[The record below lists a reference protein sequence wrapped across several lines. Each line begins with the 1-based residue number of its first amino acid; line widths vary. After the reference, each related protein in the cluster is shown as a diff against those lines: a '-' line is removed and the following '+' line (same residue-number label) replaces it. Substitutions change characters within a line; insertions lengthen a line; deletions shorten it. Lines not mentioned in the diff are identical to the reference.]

1 MCSLHTAGCLVRR
14 VLAGLSHPLTQLSQ
28 ASHILTAGIPTDRQG
43 KIPHVTEL
51 DTPAPAEQFFS
62 ADTRAALAEAS
73 QKLAERLQAHTEA
86 LLAMTGDEDTSELFE
101 HNAALEG
108 VVEDWNEAVFEH
120 TGTTPLLL
128 DEVDDDEDEEDVEP
142 DQVISVVSR
151 FDLRVVDLDA
161 LLEAGRAAQERH
173 PAELDESGE
182 REPVDSA
189 EQAIYEI
196 SREVGEAWFELPG
209 IEMVAGARAYV
220 VPEPPFEPLDADAE
234 DVVTE
239 LIAPNG
245 VATHAETWA

>member
-1 MCSLHTAGCLVRR
+1 MTSVDEQPIT
-14 VLAGLSHPLTQLSQ
+14 
-28 ASHILTAGIPTDRQG
+28 
-43 KIPHVTEL
+43 
-51 DTPAPAEQFFS
+51 APAEQFFS
-62 ADTRAALAEAS
+62 AETRAALAEAS
-73 QKLAERLQAHTEA
+73 RKLAERLQAHTEA
-86 LLAMTGDEDTSELFE
+86 LLAMTGEEEQSALYEQ
-101 HNAALEG
+101 NAALEEL
-108 VVEDWNEAVFEH
+108 VEDWNDA
-120 TGTTPLLL
+120 
-128 DEVDDDEDEEDVEP
+128 EDH
-142 DQVISVVSR
+142 VISVVSR

-182 REPVDSA
+182 KEPVDSA

>member
-1 MCSLHTAGCLVRR
+1 MD
-14 VLAGLSHPLTQLSQ
+14 
-28 ASHILTAGIPTDRQG
+28 I
-43 KIPHVTEL
+43 
-51 DTPAPAEQFFS
+51 APAEQFFS
-62 ADTRAALAEAS
+62 TETRDALAEAS
-73 QKLAERLQAHTEA
+73 RKLAERLQAHTEA
-86 LLAMTGDEDTSELFE
+86 LLAMTGDEEQAALYE
-101 HNAALEG
+101 QNAALEEL
-108 VVEDWNEAVFEH
+108 VEDWNDAVFEH
-120 TGTTPLLL
+120 TGTAPLLL
-128 DEVDDDEDEEDVEP
+128 DDAVDEEDDEDTEQ

-151 FDLRVVDLDA
+151 FDLRVIDLDA

-173 PAELDESGE
+173 PAELDETVE
-182 REPVDSA
+182 QDPVDSA

-220 VPEPPFEPLDADAE
+220 VPEQPFEPLDADAE

>member
-1 MCSLHTAGCLVRR
+1 M
-14 VLAGLSHPLTQLSQ
+14 
-28 ASHILTAGIPTDRQG
+28 TD
-43 KIPHVTEL
+43 L
-51 DTPAPAEQFFS
+51 DDTAPAEQFFS
-62 ADTRAALAEAS
+62 AETRTALAEAS
-73 QKLAERLQAHTEA
+73 RKLAERLQAHTDA
-86 LLAMTGDEDTSELFE
+86 LLAMNGEEEQAALYE
-101 HNAALEG
+101 QNAALEEL
-108 VVEDWNEAVFEH
+108 VEDWNEAVFEH
-120 TGTTPLLL
+120 TGTSPLLL
-128 DEVDDDEDEEDVEP
+128 DDSEDDEDDEDVEE

-161 LLEAGRAAQERH
+161 LLDAGRAAQERH

-182 REPVDSA
+182 LEPVDSA

-209 IEMVAGARAYV
+209 VEMVAGARAYV
-220 VPEPPFEPLDADAE
+220 VPELPFDPLDADAE

>member
-1 MCSLHTAGCLVRR
+1 
-14 VLAGLSHPLTQLSQ
+14 
-28 ASHILTAGIPTDRQG
+28 
-43 KIPHVTEL
+43 
-51 DTPAPAEQFFS
+51 
-62 ADTRAALAEAS
+62 
-73 QKLAERLQAHTEA
+73 
-86 LLAMTGDEDTSELFE
+86 MTGEEDHATLFE

-128 DEVDDDEDEEDVEP
+128 DESDDEEDEEVEQ

-173 PAELDESGE
+173 PAELDGSGD
-182 REPVDSA
+182 REPVDTA

-209 IEMVAGARAYV
+209 TELVAGARAYV

>member
-1 MCSLHTAGCLVRR
+1 M
-14 VLAGLSHPLTQLSQ
+14 
-28 ASHILTAGIPTDRQG
+28 
-43 KIPHVTEL
+43 TEL
-51 DTPAPAEQFFS
+51 DNPAPAEQFFS
-62 ADTRAALAEAS
+62 AETRAALAEAS
-73 QKLAERLQAHTEA
+73 RKLAERLQAHTDA
-86 LLAMTGDEDTSELFE
+86 LLAMTGDEDHNTLFE

-108 VVEDWNEAVFEH
+108 VVEDWNDAVFEH
-120 TGTTPLLL
+120 TGTTALLL
-128 DEVDDDEDEEDVEP
+128 DDTAEDEDDEEAEP
-142 DQVISVVSR
+142 DQLISVVSR
-151 FDLRVVDLDA
+151 FDLRVVDLDE

-173 PAELDESGE
+173 PAELDESGD

-209 IEMVAGARAYV
+209 IELIAGARAYV

-234 DVVTE
+234 DVITE

>member
-1 MCSLHTAGCLVRR
+1 M
-14 VLAGLSHPLTQLSQ
+14 
-28 ASHILTAGIPTDRQG
+28 
-43 KIPHVTEL
+43 TEL
-51 DTPAPAEQFFS
+51 DIPAPAEQFFS
-62 ADTRAALAEAS
+62 AETRTALADAS
-73 QKLAERLQAHTEA
+73 RKLAERLQAHTDA
-86 LLAMTGDEDTSELFE
+86 LLAMTGDEDHTTLFE

-108 VVEDWNEAVFEH
+108 VVEDWNDAVFEH
-120 TGTTPLLL
+120 TGTAPLLL
-128 DEVDDDEDEEDVEP
+128 DDTVDDEDEEVEQ
-142 DQVISVVSR
+142 DQAISVVSR

-173 PAELDESGE
+173 PAELDESGD

-220 VPEPPFEPLDADAE
+220 VPEAPFEPLDADAE

>member
-1 MCSLHTAGCLVRR
+1 
-14 VLAGLSHPLTQLSQ
+14 
-28 ASHILTAGIPTDRQG
+28 
-43 KIPHVTEL
+43 VTEL
-51 DTPAPAEQFFS
+51 DVQPIAAPAEQFFS
-62 ADTRAALAEAS
+62 TETREALAQAS
-73 QKLAERLQAHTEA
+73 RRLAERLQAHTEL
-86 LLAMTGDEDTSELFE
+86 LLAMTGDEEQAALYE
-101 HNAALEG
+101 QNAALEEL
-108 VVEDWNEAVFEH
+108 VEGWNDAVFEH
-120 TGTTPLLL
+120 TGTAPLLL
-128 DEVDDDEDEEDVEP
+128 EDSADDEDDEAVEQ
-142 DQVISVVSR
+142 DHVISVVSR

-173 PAELDESGE
+173 PAELDEGGE
-182 REPVDSA
+182 QDPVDSA

>member
-1 MCSLHTAGCLVRR
+1 V
-14 VLAGLSHPLTQLSQ
+14 
-28 ASHILTAGIPTDRQG
+28 TD
-43 KIPHVTEL
+43 L
-51 DTPAPAEQFFS
+51 DDTAPAEPFYS
-62 ADTRAALAEAS
+62 AETRTGLAEAS
-73 QKLAERLQAHTEA
+73 RKLAERLQAHTEA
-86 LLAMTGDEDTSELFE
+86 LLAMTGEEEQAALYE
-101 HNAALEG
+101 QNAALEEL
-108 VVEDWNEAVFEH
+108 VEDWNEAVFEH
-120 TGTTPLLL
+120 TGTSPLLL
-128 DEVDDDEDEEDVEP
+128 DDSADEEDEDDVDE

-161 LLEAGRAAQERH
+161 LLDAGRAAQERH

-182 REPVDSA
+182 LDPVDSA

-209 IEMVAGARAYV
+209 VEMVAGARAYV
-220 VPEPPFEPLDADAE
+220 VPELPFEPLDADAE

>member
-1 MCSLHTAGCLVRR
+1 M
-14 VLAGLSHPLTQLSQ
+14 
-28 ASHILTAGIPTDRQG
+28 
-43 KIPHVTEL
+43 TEL
-51 DTPAPAEQFFS
+51 DTPAPTEQFFS
-62 ADTRAALAEAS
+62 EQTRAALADAS
-73 QKLAERLQAHTEA
+73 RKLAERLQAHTDA
-86 LLAMTGDEDTSELFE
+86 LLAMTGDEDNATLFD

-108 VVEDWNEAVFEH
+108 VVEDWNDAVFEH

-128 DEVDDDEDEEDVEP
+128 DDTIEDDEDAEP

-151 FDLRVVDLDA
+151 FDLRVVDLDV

-173 PAELDESGE
+173 PAELDESGDH
-182 REPVDSA
+182 EPVDTA

-209 IEMVAGARAYV
+209 VEMVAGARAYV

-234 DVVTE
+234 DVITE

-245 VATHAETWA
+245 TATHAETWA

>member
-1 MCSLHTAGCLVRR
+1 M
-14 VLAGLSHPLTQLSQ
+14 
-28 ASHILTAGIPTDRQG
+28 
-43 KIPHVTEL
+43 TEV
-51 DTPAPAEQFFS
+51 DITAPAEQFFS
-62 ADTRAALAEAS
+62 AQTREALAEAS
-73 QKLAERLQAHTEA
+73 RRLAERLQAHTDA
-86 LLAMTGDEDTSELFE
+86 LLAMTGAEEQSALYEQ
-101 HNAALEG
+101 NAALEEL
-108 VVEDWNEAVFEH
+108 VEGWNDAVFEH
-120 TGTTPLLL
+120 TGTAPLLL
-128 DEVDDDEDEEDVEP
+128 EDSVDDEDDEAEQ

-161 LLEAGRAAQERH
+161 LLDAGRAAQERH
-173 PAELDESGE
+173 PAEVDDGGE
-182 REPVDSA
+182 DEPVDSA

-220 VPEPPFEPLDADAE
+220 VPELPFEPLDADAE

>member
-1 MCSLHTAGCLVRR
+1 M
-14 VLAGLSHPLTQLSQ
+14 
-28 ASHILTAGIPTDRQG
+28 
-43 KIPHVTEL
+43 TEL

-62 ADTRAALAEAS
+62 DQTRAALADAS
-73 QKLAERLQAHTEA
+73 RKLAERLQAHTDA
-86 LLAMTGDEDTSELFE
+86 LLAMTGDEDNATLFD

-108 VVEDWNEAVFEH
+108 VVEDWNDAVFEH

-128 DEVDDDEDEEDVEP
+128 DDSIEDEDDEAEP

-151 FDLRVVDLDA
+151 FDLRVVDLDV

-173 PAELDESGE
+173 PAELDESGDH
-182 REPVDSA
+182 EPVDTA

-209 IEMVAGARAYV
+209 VELVAGARAYV

>member
-1 MCSLHTAGCLVRR
+1 M
-14 VLAGLSHPLTQLSQ
+14 
-28 ASHILTAGIPTDRQG
+28 
-43 KIPHVTEL
+43 TEL
-51 DTPAPAEQFFS
+51 DTPATAEQFFS
-62 ADTRAALAEAS
+62 AETRTALAEAS
-73 QKLAERLQAHTEA
+73 RKLAERLQAHTDA
-86 LLAMTGDEDTSELFE
+86 LLAMTGDEDHTTLFE

-108 VVEDWNEAVFEH
+108 VVEDWNDAVFEH
-120 TGTTPLLL
+120 TGTAPLLL
-128 DEVDDDEDEEDVEP
+128 DDTVDDEDEEVEQ

-173 PAELDESGE
+173 PAELDESGD
-182 REPVDSA
+182 RDPVDSA

-220 VPEPPFEPLDADAE
+220 VPEQPFEPLDADAE

>member
-1 MCSLHTAGCLVRR
+1 M
-14 VLAGLSHPLTQLSQ
+14 
-28 ASHILTAGIPTDRQG
+28 TD
-43 KIPHVTEL
+43 L
-51 DTPAPAEQFFS
+51 DIAAPAEQFFS
-62 ADTRAALAEAS
+62 AETREALAEAS
-73 QKLAERLQAHTEA
+73 RRLAERLQAHTEA
-86 LLAMTGDEDTSELFE
+86 LLAMTGDEEQGTLDEQ
-101 HNAALEG
+101 NAALEEL
-108 VVEDWNEAVFEH
+108 VEGWNDAVFEH

-128 DEVDDDEDEEDVEP
+128 DDSADDEDDEDVEQ
-142 DQVISVVSR
+142 DHVISVVSR

-173 PAELDESGE
+173 PAELEEGGE
-182 REPVDSA
+182 KEPVDSA

-220 VPEPPFEPLDADAE
+220 VPEHPFEPLDADAE

>member
-1 MCSLHTAGCLVRR
+1 
-14 VLAGLSHPLTQLSQ
+14 
-28 ASHILTAGIPTDRQG
+28 
-43 KIPHVTEL
+43 VTEL
-51 DTPAPAEQFFS
+51 DIPAPAEQFFS
-62 ADTRAALAEAS
+62 AETREALVDAS
-73 QKLAERLQAHTEA
+73 RKLAERLQAHTDA
-86 LLAMTGDEDTSELFE
+86 LLAMTGEEEQTALYEE
-101 HNAALEG
+101 NAALEEL
-108 VVEDWNEAVFEH
+108 VEDWNDAVFEH
-120 TGTTPLLL
+120 TGTAPLLL
-128 DEVDDDEDEEDVEP
+128 DDAVDEEDDDEAEQ

-173 PAELDESGE
+173 PAELDETAE
-182 REPVDSA
+182 REPVESA

-220 VPEPPFEPLDADAE
+220 VPEAPFEPLDADAE

-239 LIAPNG
+239 LVAPNG